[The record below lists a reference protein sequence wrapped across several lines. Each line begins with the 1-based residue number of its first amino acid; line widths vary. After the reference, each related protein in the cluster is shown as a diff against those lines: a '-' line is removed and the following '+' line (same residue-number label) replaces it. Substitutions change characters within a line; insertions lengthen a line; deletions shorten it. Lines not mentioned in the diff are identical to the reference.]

1 MVLRGPCPSLFSTV
15 LALFFA
21 LPEAHL
27 HSRLERSKWA
37 APSVRFLPSP
47 CRRTSVKPPLHFSNV
62 RQRTALIRRVSE
74 NLESKTEEDDR
85 EKQSRKMKKKG
96 IVERDPNYKKPTKSV
111 QRSQL
116 LFGEDGG
123 DAVSRLGLKN
133 PDFQSK
139 VAQNPL
145 VGRLPY
151 SMALEELI
159 SNPKLEL
166 VGALL
171 VIASVFV
178 VAIQTLPGLGEAAIA
193 LDDLE
198 DIICAFFAIEYGVR
212 WYVNNLSPTY
222 LFQPLAIID
231 LLSISPLALRAI
243 MMQDEYDIYDL
254 GFGFGMEGGLVPESV
269 DAGPLVLLKLL
280 RILRLQR
287 FLLDFETFREF
298 EMVIGMKPT
307 QIRPY
312 QLQVARVVLSLF
324 TLFIIS
330 SGLIY
335 LTEAGRNPDIPD
347 FFSAMYF
354 GLTTLTTV
362 GFGDISPVTPEGR
375 LVVSLSIILGV
386 TIIPVQLGNLAEAF
400 MLDQRQMKSESG
412 ESYIMTSSSICN
424 ACGAEPHRID
434 AKFCWSCGEPMA
446 KSKSSNRKKELL

>member
-1 MVLRGPCPSLFSTV
+1 MLI
-15 LALFFA
+15 
-21 LPEAHL
+21 
-27 HSRLERSKWA
+27 HSRS
-37 APSVRFLPSP
+37 
-47 CRRTSVKPPLHFSNV
+47 
-62 RQRTALIRRVSE
+62 I
-74 NLESKTEEDDR
+74 
-85 EKQSRKMKKKG
+85 
-96 IVERDPNYKKPTKSV
+96 
-111 QRSQL
+111 
-116 LFGEDGG
+116 
-123 DAVSRLGLKN
+123 
-133 PDFQSK
+133 
-139 VAQNPL
+139 
-145 VGRLPY
+145 
-151 SMALEELI
+151 
-159 SNPKLEL
+159 
-166 VGALL
+166 
-171 VIASVFV
+171 
-178 VAIQTLPGLGEAAIA
+178 GEAAIA

-254 GFGFGMEGGLVPESV
+254 GFGFGMEGGL
-269 DAGPLVLLKLL
+269 
-280 RILRLQR
+280 
-287 FLLDFETFREF
+287 
-298 EMVIGMKPT
+298 
-307 QIRPY
+307 
-312 QLQVARVVLSLF
+312 LQVARVVLSLF

-424 ACGAEPHRID
+424 GCGAEPHRID

-446 KSKSSNRKKELL
+446 KSKSSNRKKKLL